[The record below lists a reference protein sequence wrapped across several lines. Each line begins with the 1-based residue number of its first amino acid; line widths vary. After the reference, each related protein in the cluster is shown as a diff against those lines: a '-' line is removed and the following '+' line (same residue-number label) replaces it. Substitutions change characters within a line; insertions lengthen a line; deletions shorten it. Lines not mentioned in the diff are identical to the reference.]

1 MSALFAFEETFALQ
15 EKRDEK
21 TMSNS
26 LKEQITEA
34 MKDAM
39 RAKEKERLGTIRLIL
54 SEVKRIEVD
63 ERIDIDDAR
72 LLAVLDKMVKQRR
85 DSISQFEQAGRQELA
100 DKEQAEIVVI
110 QDFLPQ
116 PLSEEELTAMIDDTI
131 ATVGAES
138 MKDMG
143 KVMGI
148 IKPQIQGRADAG
160 VVSGMIRA
168 KLN

>member
-1 MSALFAFEETFALQ
+1 
-15 EKRDEK
+15 
-21 TMSNS
+21 MSNS

-39 RAKEKERLGTIRLIL
+39 RAREKERLGTIRLIL

-100 DKEQAEIVVI
+100 DKEQTEIVVI

-116 PLSEEELTAMIDDTI
+116 PLSEEELATMIDDTI
-131 ATVGAES
+131 ASVGAES

-160 VVSGMIRA
+160 VVSGMIKA
-168 KLN
+168 KLG

>member
-1 MSALFAFEETFALQ
+1 
-15 EKRDEK
+15 
-21 TMSNS
+21 MSNS

-39 RAKEKERLGTIRLIL
+39 RSKEKERLGTIRLIL

-100 DKEQAEIVVI
+100 DKEQTEIVVI

-116 PLSEEELTAMIDDTI
+116 PLSEVELAAMIDDTI
-131 ATVGAES
+131 ASVGAES

-160 VVSGMIRA
+160 VVSGMIKA
-168 KLN
+168 KLG

>member
-1 MSALFAFEETFALQ
+1 
-15 EKRDEK
+15 
-21 TMSNS
+21 MSNS

-39 RAKEKERLGTIRLIL
+39 RAKEKERLGTIRLIQA
-54 SEVKRIEVD
+54 EIKRIEVD
-63 ERIDIDDAR
+63 ERIEIDDAR
-72 LLAVLDKMVKQRR
+72 LLAILDKMVKQRR
-85 DSISQFEQAGRQELA
+85 DSISQFEEAGRQELA

-110 QDFLPQ
+110 QDFLPEA
-116 PLSEEELTAMIDDTI
+116 LSEDEINGMIDEAIT
-131 ATVGAES
+131 TTGAES

-160 VVSGMIRA
+160 IVSGMIKA
-168 KLN
+168 KLG

>member
-1 MSALFAFEETFALQ
+1 MST
-15 EKRDEK
+15 
-21 TMSNS
+21 S

-39 RAKEKERLGTIRLIL
+39 RSKEKERLGTIRLIL

-100 DKEQAEIVVI
+100 DKEQTEIVVI

-116 PLSEEELTAMIDDTI
+116 PLSEEELAAMIDDTI
-131 ATVGAES
+131 ASVGAES

-160 VVSGMIRA
+160 VVSGMIKA
-168 KLN
+168 KLG